1 MRLPGE
7 DTKTL
12 SLYLDQ
18 EPKAQLSAGPS
29 DTSAPLHA
37 GSP

>member
-7 DTKTL
+7 DTKAIF
-12 SLYLDQ
+12 LYLDQ

-29 DTSAPLHA
+29 DASAVLHS
-37 GSP
+37 GSL